1 MTMRIGIEAQ
11 RLYRPNKHGMDMV
24 ALESIKAL
32 RKIDP
37 DNEYIVFTRPGEDQG
52 CLKPGGNLEIV
63 EIPAITYADW
73 EQIQLPRAVAK
84 HGVDLLHST
93 SNTAPVHVPVPTV
106 VTVHDIIFLEQS
118 LSTMKTASAYQRLGH
133 VYRRWNVPH
142 VMKHADRVITV
153 SEFER
158 NRIQDRIPGIA
169 GKLDVVH
176 NGVSERF
183 FDFVPPWKRM
193 EVRRRLGLPKEYVL
207 FLGNTDPKKNTPN
220 VIKAYAQYAASE
232 PTPLPLVVADL
243 PEERIDRVLEEIG
256 LTHIKP
262 HIKRLGYINPV
273 DMPHLYGNATL
284 FLYPSLRES
293 FGLPIIE
300 AMAASTPVITST
312 RASMPEVAGSA
323 AMLVDPEQPKDIARM
338 ISILVSDVSLRNTL
352 RQRGRD
358 RARKFSW
365 YAAAD
370 QLRSVYAEVA
380 GNKSALR
387 LVA

>member
-1 MTMRIGIEAQ
+1 MRIGIEAQ

-37 DNEYIVFTRPGEDQG
+37 DNQYVVFTRPGEDRA

-63 EIPAITYADW
+63 EIPAVTYADW
-73 EQIQLPRAVAK
+73 EQIKLPRAVREQE
-84 HGVDLLHST
+84 VDLLHST
-93 SNTAPVHVPVPTV
+93 SNTAPFRVSVPQV
-106 VTVHDIIFLEQS
+106 VTVHDIIFMEQS
-118 LSTMKTASAYQRLGH
+118 LSTMKTASTYQRLGH
-133 VYRRWNVPH
+133 VYRRWNVPQ
-142 VMKHADRVITV
+142 VMQRADRVITV

-158 NRIQDRIPGIA
+158 DRIQDRIPGIA
-169 GKLDVVH
+169 GKLEVVH

-193 EVRRRLGLPKEYVL
+193 EVRRRLQLPREYIL
-207 FLGNTDPKKNTPN
+207 FLGNTDPKKNTAN
-220 VIKAYAQYAASE
+220 VIRAYAKYAASE
-232 PTPLPLVVADL
+232 PKPLPLFVADL
-243 PEERIDRVLEEIG
+243 PQERIDAVLAEGGHENVKGFI
-256 LTHIKP
+256 H
-262 HIKRLGYINPV
+262 RLGYIHPT

-323 AMLVDPEQPKDIARM
+323 AMLVDPERPEDIARM
-338 ISILVSDVSLRNTL
+338 ISILVSDVSLRNAL
-352 RQRGRD
+352 RLRGRD

-365 YAAAD
+365 YSAAN
-370 QLRSVYAEVA
+370 QLRTIYAEVA
-380 GNKSALR
+380 GHKASSR
-387 LVA
+387 LAA